1 MSEDE
6 FWQSTPRYF
15 FERCRADNEEK
26 LRVRFRTYALLKAL
40 GVGMEINKASDLYRF
55 EWEGPEPTPE
65 QIRQTVEQMWQNID
79 PAVLANFE
87 KHANEQLAKNG
98 NGSRP

>member
-6 FWQSTPRYF
+6 FWQTTPRYF

-26 LRVRFRTYALLKAL
+26 LRARYRTFALLKAL
-40 GVGMEINKASDLYRF
+40 GVGMDINKASDLYRF
-55 EWEGPEPTPE
+55 EWEAPEPTAAE
-65 QIRQTVEQMWQNID
+65 IWQTID